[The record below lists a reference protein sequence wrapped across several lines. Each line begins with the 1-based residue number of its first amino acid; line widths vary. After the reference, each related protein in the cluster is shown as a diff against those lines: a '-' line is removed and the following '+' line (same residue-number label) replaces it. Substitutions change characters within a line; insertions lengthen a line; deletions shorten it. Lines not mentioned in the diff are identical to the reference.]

1 MKRLALLI
9 CLALCPVMSA
19 CGKKD
24 ESKGGAPSATPS
36 AVAST
41 VASAAPA
48 ASASASGA
56 AAGEPATY
64 TGKYTTSAATMHIPE
79 GKDYKGVKQAPDD
92 GSKHVGEGSMTV
104 SVDPSGRVSGEIEE
118 GPASPALIDGVLS
131 EGEIR
136 ANVRRKDPKDNGL
149 TGTLQAKL
157 AGANVEGV
165 MKLAESN
172 AAIVREAKVSL
183 TKK

>member
-1 MKRLALLI
+1 MRRVLFVGLVLI
-9 CLALCPVMSA
+9 IA

-24 ESKGGAPSATPS
+24 DTKGGAPSATPS
-36 AVAST
+36 ASAST
-41 VASAAPA
+41 ASSITTPSP
-48 ASASASGA
+48 SASIAGGA
-56 AAGEPATY
+56 PSAEGATY
-64 TGKYTTSAATMHIPE
+64 AGKYTTTAGTLHIPSDN
-79 GKDYKGVKQAPDD
+79 KDYKGVKQAPDD

-104 SVDPSGRVSGEIEE
+104 SVDSSGRVSGAIEA

-131 EGEIR
+131 DGEIR
-136 ANVRRKDPKDNGL
+136 ANVRRKDPTDNGL

-165 MKLAESN
+165 MKLAEHN

>member
-1 MKRLALLI
+1 MRHALFI
-9 CLALCPVMSA
+9 CLALIAA

-24 ESKGGAPSATPS
+24 DSKGGAPSATPTAIS
-36 AVAST
+36 ST
-41 VASAAPA
+41 VSSVTTPSP
-48 ASASASGA
+48 SASVAGGA
-56 AAGEPATY
+56 PKNEAATY
-64 TGKYTTSAATMHIPE
+64 AGKYTTTAGTLHIPSDN
-79 GKDYKGVKQAPDD
+79 KDYKGVKQAPDD

-104 SVDPSGRVSGEIEE
+104 SVDGAGRVSGAIEA
-118 GPASPALIDGVLS
+118 GPASPAVIDGVLS
-131 EGEIR
+131 DGEIR
-136 ANVRRKDPKDNGL
+136 ANVRRKDPTDNGL